1 MIARLLLTAVLA
13 FAAVWPAFAVE
24 NAARYQFD
32 TEQQRERYWDLLSQL
47 RCLVCQNESLADS
60 QADLARDLREQI
72 YKQMRAGKSNDAIVD
87 YLVDRYGDF
96 VLFRPPV
103 EPGTYLLWFGPALIF
118 VIGLGFGIRIIARR
132 RDAQIRLSE
141 EEHRRAAQLLDGE
154 DGDQRQ

>member
-1 MIARLLLTAVLA
+1 MIARLLLVAVLA
-13 FAAVWPAFAVE
+13 FGAAWPAFAVE
-24 NAARYQFD
+24 NASRYQFD

-60 QADLARDLREQI
+60 QADLARDLRQQVYEQ
-72 YKQMRAGKSNDAIVD
+72 MHAGKSNDAIVD

-118 VIGLGFGIRIIARR
+118 LIGLGFGIRILAQRR
-132 RDAQIRLSE
+132 GTQAQLSE
-141 EEHRRAAQLLDGE
+141 EDRRRAARLLNDEDGE
-154 DGDQRQ
+154 PRQ